1 VVFHGV
7 SRLFRVSQSQILQPA
22 FSANEAMLCETTWQL
37 SMLHKDAVFTILEVL
52 ISNKMVIRGF

>member
-1 VVFHGV
+1 V